1 MAIEA
6 KRGCGFRQEGGLY
19 LMGGRLAAPCCWLP
33 HELNVCPTCGAGIKQ
48 ARGWTWVTPSAIFAG
63 QECELPAAH
72 FSAPDPTAPDGVRLG
87 KWTAC
92 PLTRLEGRHGLIWVG
107 ERFYPTPADFTA
119 EGASLGVSRR
129 INSVPKG
136 FVLGETWVLFA
147 HPKVIKVSDGQ
158 FDINQHYLPA
168 IFSVFLPTS
177 IDIIVKESELT
188 DEKRAELEKRGLT
201 PVAVPDDDPDHCP
214 HKAA

>member
-6 KRGCGFRQEGGLY
+6 QRGCGFRKEGGLY

-33 HELNVCPTCGAGIKQ
+33 HELNVCPTCGGGIKQ
-48 ARGWTWVTPSAIFAG
+48 ARGWTWITPSAIFAG
-63 QECELPAAH
+63 KECTTH
-72 FSAPDPTAPDGVRLG
+72 HPDRLY
-87 KWTAC
+87 C
-92 PLTRLEGRHGLIWVG
+92 PLPSLEGRHGLIWVG

-129 INSVPKG
+129 INSVPHG

-147 HPKVIKVSDGQ
+147 HPKAIKVNDGTP

-168 IFSVFLPTS
+168 IFSVFQPTS
-177 IDIIVKESELT
+177 IEIIVKESELT

-214 HKAA
+214 KKAA

>member
-6 KRGCGFRQEGGLY
+6 QRGCGYRKEGGLY
-19 LMGGRLAAPCCWLP
+19 LMGGRLAAPCCLLP
-33 HELNVCPTCGAGIKQ
+33 HELNVCPTCGAGIQQ
-48 ARGWTWVTPSAIFAG
+48 ARGWTWIEPAKLFNFETAPCNGSIP
-63 QECELPAAH
+63 PAA
-72 FSAPDPTAPDGVRLG
+72 FRSQAPYGPCSLPTLA
-87 KWTAC
+87 
-92 PLTRLEGRHGLIWVG
+92 GRHGLIWVG

-147 HPKVIKVSDGQ
+147 HPKAIKVNDGTP

-168 IFSVFLPTS
+168 IFSVFQPTS
-177 IDIIVKESELT
+177 IEIIVKESELT

-214 HKAA
+214 KKAA